1 MAKKKIKPHQKQSE
15 LDKVFSSVE
24 QLLAYSAKHPYQD
37 GYKLTEKNGG
47 YQMVWQERGV
57 AFETL
62 HFKTKKEVKA
72 FLEDLRKK
80 KP

>member
-15 LDKVFSSVE
+15 FDKIFSSVE
-24 QLLAYSAKHPYQD
+24 GLLAYSEKYPYQD
-37 GYKLTEKNGG
+37 GYKLRQKKGAYE
-47 YQMVWQERGV
+47 MVWQERGV

-62 HFKTKKEVKA
+62 HFKTKASVKE